1 MTRKRKKSHYCA
13 NCGYNFRG
21 YPELMNYCPV
31 CGQENHNPRQPLF
44 NYLSDFFENYF
55 HIDNKTWKSL
65 ITLVFKPGTIT
76 KDFIEN
82 KRARYTPPVRMLI
95 LILAVFILTS
105 LIATNQFIKMYS
117 PKEYSNTYKEWIDK
131 ENSNTLYKYTIPFF
145 WSKKESITI
154 ARLRQLE
161 KIEPHDVGHWLDTSG
176 YSSGL
181 MHRLYFKRFQKLLI
195 SNLSFRVLNQE
206 SSKINY
212 LIFLSLMPLSAFL
225 TYLFFYRKGLLYYDC
240 LILALHIWIFI
251 MLITVLI
258 NLLIISVPQLFK
270 GYLPYSTFVPLILSL
285 PLNIMPALR
294 KVFKF
299 NWISTIARLI
309 IPIVI
314 IFLIYSYLEFLGY
327 VLWV

>member
-1 MTRKRKKSHYCA
+1 
-13 NCGYNFRG
+13 
-21 YPELMNYCPV
+21 MNYCPV

-82 KRARYTPPVRMLI
+82 KRARYTPPVRMFI

-117 PKEYSNTYKEWIDK
+117 PNEYSNTYKEWIDK
-131 ENSNTLYKYTIPFF
+131 ENSNTRYRYAIPFF
-145 WSKKESITI
+145 WSKQESITI

-195 SNLSFRVLNQE
+195 SNLSFKVLNQQ

-225 TYLFFYRKGLLYYDC
+225 TYLFFYHKGLLYYDC

-251 MLITVLI
+251 MLITILI
-258 NLLIISVPQLFK
+258 NLLIISIPQLFK

-285 PLNIMPALR
+285 PLNIMPALK
-294 KVFKF
+294 KVFKL
-299 NWISTIARLI
+299 NWISTFSRLL
-309 IPIVI
+309 IPII
-314 IFLIYSYLEFLGY
+314 FIFLIYSYLEFLGY